1 MAKKSD
7 SAAGKLITVSVLG
20 LSGEIILLDYDI
32 LNMISYE
39 CKNILLQI
47 LTWCQCD

>member
-20 LSGEIILLDYDI
+20 LSGKIYLIIRY
-32 LNMISYE
+32 
-39 CKNILLQI
+39 
-47 LTWCQCD
+47 